1 MSETDDT
8 DDDNE
13 AESELYIT
21 DTKEIIED
29 ISVNR
34 KVSSI
39 IRNLHNLSI
48 VSPST
53 SVCTFNECV
62 REKNKF
68 MLECKKCKRLTHYAC
83 TGLPDYQISLFMQPR
98 YSLYICENCV
108 GVIHSDISDNCSTYM
123 KELKNKCVKLEIDI
137 IKKMETIES
146 LRSTPMT
153 ESKSDNNVLK
163 ESSLVHIS
171 TGTQTSIN
179 FKTNIQLIDEK
190 TKIENELMTNSDEL
204 QRVYDEKTKQKNVNL
219 HLKRTIENLDEQVKT
234 FREKFDSQSIQISP
248 HLTSMSTQTE
258 QETSN
263 NSYLLAEKVRFLEKE
278 LEISTSSNKQN
289 EYQVANN
296 ALSEADSKICND
308 VPNLTIDIHNLIN
321 DRFDKIEESI
331 DRIITQKLAD
341 SYKIAQVEQIES
353 KIDKV
358 INHNESYASKLKDH
372 NKEVNNISNIIKASK
387 NDDLVQEREREKRS
401 ANLIIYGI
409 SEVCENNLKTH
420 DEHFISS
427 FLDTIGTASR
437 PSQIIRLGKPS
448 EGKSRP
454 VKLVMRNEKDKDSV
468 MSRLV
473 NLKNAEDVYRNLSVR
488 DDYTLEERDMVRE
501 WVRKAAE
508 KNQEE
513 NTQAWKVRGTPK
525 NGLRLAKIAK
535 RT

>member
-1 MSETDDT
+1 M
-8 DDDNE
+8 
-13 AESELYIT
+13 I
-21 DTKEIIED
+21 
-29 ISVNR
+29 
-34 KVSSI
+34 
-39 IRNLHNLSI
+39 
-48 VSPST
+48 
-53 SVCTFNECV
+53 
-62 REKNKF
+62 
-68 MLECKKCKRLTHYAC
+68 
-83 TGLPDYQISLFMQPR
+83 
-98 YSLYICENCV
+98 
-108 GVIHSDISDNCSTYM
+108 
-123 KELKNKCVKLEIDI
+123 ELKNKCAKLEIDI
-137 IKKMETIES
+137 IKKMEIIES
-146 LRSTPMT
+146 LSSTPMT
-153 ESKSDNNVLK
+153 ERKSDDNILK

-179 FKTNIQLIDEK
+179 FKTNIQLTDEK

-219 HLKRTIENLDEQVKT
+219 HLKRTIENLDDQVKM
-234 FREKFDSQSIQISP
+234 FREKFESQSIQISP
-248 HLTSMSTQTE
+248 HHNTGTLTSMSTQTEQETE

-263 NSYLLAEKVRFLEKE
+263 NSYLLAEKVRFLEME
-278 LEISTSSNKQN
+278 LEISSSKQN
-289 EYQVANN
+289 DYQVANN
-296 ALSEADSKICND
+296 ALSEADNKIYND
-308 VPNLTIDIHNLIN
+308 VPNLTIDVHNLIN

-372 NKEVNNISNIIKASK
+372 NKEVNNITNIIKASK

-437 PSQIIRLGKPS
+437 PSQIIRLSKPS
-448 EGKSRP
+448 KGKSRP

-473 NLKNAEDVYRNLSVR
+473 NLKNAEDVYRKLSVR

-513 NTQAWKVRGTPK
+513 NTQAWKVRGKPK
-525 NGLRLAKIAK
+525 NVLRLAEIAK

>member
-1 MSETDDT
+1 
-8 DDDNE
+8 
-13 AESELYIT
+13 
-21 DTKEIIED
+21 
-29 ISVNR
+29 
-34 KVSSI
+34 
-39 IRNLHNLSI
+39 
-48 VSPST
+48 
-53 SVCTFNECV
+53 
-62 REKNKF
+62 
-68 MLECKKCKRLTHYAC
+68 
-83 TGLPDYQISLFMQPR
+83 
-98 YSLYICENCV
+98 
-108 GVIHSDISDNCSTYM
+108 M

-137 IKKMETIES
+137 IKKMEIIES
-146 LRSTPMT
+146 LT

-204 QRVYDEKTKQKNVNL
+204 QRVYDEKKQQNNVNL
-219 HLKRTIENLDEQVKT
+219 HLKRTIENLDDQVKT
-234 FREKFDSQSIQISP
+234 FREKFESQSIQISP
-248 HLTSMSTQTE
+248 HHNTGNLTSMSTQTE

-278 LEISTSSNKQN
+278 LEVSSSKQN
-289 EYQVANN
+289 DYQVANN
-296 ALSEADSKICND
+296 ALSEAGNKICND
-308 VPNLTIDIHNLIN
+308 VPNLTIDVHNLIN

-341 SYKIAQVEQIES
+341 SYKIAQVGQIES

-387 NDDLVQEREREKRS
+387 NDDLVQEREREKRT

-473 NLKNAEDVYRNLSVR
+473 NLKNAEDVYRKLSVR